1 MELDRRV
8 LYVCLT
14 AAVTAA
20 TLLAPE
26 SVESLPSACAFRR
39 VTGLPCPGCGL
50 TRSWVLTAHGRLRP
64 ASERHPFGPPTFL
77 VSLLLVLRGPRAVPM
92 GRMAV
97 RQQQALTGLAAAWLS
112 WALVRMARDRVTTR

>member
-8 LYVCLT
+8 LYGCLT

-20 TLLAPE
+20 TVLAPE
-26 SVESLPSACAFRR
+26 SVERLPTACAFRR

-50 TRSWVLTAHGRLRP
+50 TRSWVLTAHGRLRG

-92 GRMAV
+92 ASLPA
-97 RQQQALTGLAAAWLS
+97 RQQQALTSLAAVWLS
-112 WALVRMARDRVTTR
+112 WALIRMARDAR